1 MKIKNEEVN
10 VDDLIKDID
19 LEKDMLKDYG
29 NGMLLTENY
38 VEILNR
44 YDIDY
49 KKYSDLN
56 SLIYEIEECLND
68 SYGIDV
74 DDLEWLATE
83 LSERNYYQNTRK

>member
-1 MKIKNEEVN
+1 MKIKNEEIN
-10 VDDLIKDID
+10 VDALIKDIN

-38 VEILNR
+38 IEVLNR

-49 KKYSDLN
+49 KKYSSLN

-68 SYGIDV
+68 SHGIDV
-74 DDLEWLATE
+74 DDLEWVATE
-83 LSERNYYQNTRK
+83 LSERNYYQNTKK

>member
-1 MKIKNEEVN
+1 MKIKNEEIN

-38 VEILNR
+38 IEILSR

-68 SYGIDV
+68 SYGLDI
-74 DDLEWLATE
+74 DDLEWLGKE

>member
-1 MKIKNEEVN
+1 MEIRNEEVN
-10 VDDLIKDID
+10 IDDLLKDVD

-38 VEILNR
+38 IEILNK

-49 KKYSDLN
+49 KKYSNLN

-68 SYGIDV
+68 SYGLDV
-74 DDLEWLATE
+74 GDLEWLATE

>member
-1 MKIKNEEVN
+1 MKIRNEEIDVN
-10 VDDLIKDID
+10 DLLKDID

-38 VEILNR
+38 IEVLNR
-44 YDIDY
+44 YNIDY
-49 KKYSDLN
+49 KKCSSLN

-68 SYGIDV
+68 SYTADA

>member
-1 MKIKNEEVN
+1 MKIKNEEIN

-38 VEILNR
+38 IEILSR

-68 SYGIDV
+68 SYGLDI

-83 LSERNYYQNTRK
+83 LAERNYYQNTRK

>member
-10 VDDLIKDID
+10 VNDLTEDID
-19 LEKDMLKDYG
+19 IEKDMLKDYG

-38 VEILNR
+38 IEILNR

-49 KKYSDLN
+49 KKYSSLN

-68 SYGIDV
+68 SYGLDV
-74 DDLEWLATE
+74 NDLEWLATE
-83 LSERNYYQNTRK
+83 LAERNYYQNTRK

>member
-10 VDDLIKDID
+10 VDDLLKDID
-19 LEKDMLKDYG
+19 LEKDMLRDYG

-68 SYGIDV
+68 SYGLDV

-83 LSERNYYQNTRK
+83 LSERNYYQNIRK

>member
-10 VDDLIKDID
+10 VDDLLKDVD

-68 SYGIDV
+68 SYGLDV

-83 LSERNYYQNTRK
+83 LSERNYYQNIRK

>member
-56 SLIYEIEECLND
+56 SLIYEIEEGLND